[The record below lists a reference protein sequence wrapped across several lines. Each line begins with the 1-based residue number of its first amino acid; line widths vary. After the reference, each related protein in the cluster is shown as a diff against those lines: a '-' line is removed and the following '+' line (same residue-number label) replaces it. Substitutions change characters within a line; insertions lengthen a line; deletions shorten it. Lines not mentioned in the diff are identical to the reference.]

1 MSMRL
6 KVGGGLRGK
15 VIRVGVVQIGLPQ
28 EGASISIPAVA
39 CHSLYCHQGEA
50 EATASLAEAG
60 ALSLR
65 PFPPNR

>member
-1 MSMRL
+1 M
-6 KVGGGLRGK
+6 
-15 VIRVGVVQIGLPQ
+15 IRVGVVQIGLPQ